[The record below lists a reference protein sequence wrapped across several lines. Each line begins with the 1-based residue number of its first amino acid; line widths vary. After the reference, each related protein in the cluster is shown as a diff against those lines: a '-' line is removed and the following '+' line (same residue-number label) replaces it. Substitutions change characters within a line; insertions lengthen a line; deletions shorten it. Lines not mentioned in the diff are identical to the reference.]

1 MNFQYTAKSVDG
13 RTFKGSLAAAS
24 LAEARQHLQEKEL
37 FVLSVKADG
46 RGGHGSGG
54 GLAFPWTR
62 RIPKRDLLTVTSQLA
77 IMTRAGIDFASALEN
92 VSAQCRNPA
101 LKAAVTQIY
110 QGVLSGKSAS
120 AALGNYAHVFGRG
133 YVASIAAAEK
143 AGRLP
148 QVLERL
154 AALLRSE
161 LQMRSTLR
169 TLMAYPLVLMG
180 ISGLVIVALMFL
192 VLPQFAGV
200 FEQLDIPLPAVTRL
214 LVDLA
219 TELRAR
225 FWLWGGGLLALAGG
239 VLAILFSK
247 TGRRWIDGLLL
258 NLVLVRDVIRALT
271 IGRMFRLFGTMIE
284 SGVPLLEGL
293 RLTRSS
299 IRNSHVREL
308 FDTLEHE
315 VLNGRGLGATFLG
328 SPFVPPG
335 AAQMIA
341 TAERTGTLAPVSQLV
356 GTYYEEEGE
365 TRLREVT
372 TILEPVIIICMGAIV
387 AFVVMSVMLPV
398 FDFATAAKA
407 AG

>member
-13 RTFKGSLAAAS
+13 RTLKGSLAAPS
-24 LAEARQHLQEKEL
+24 LAEARQHIQEKEL
-37 FVLSVKADG
+37 FVLSVKADC

-62 RIPKRDLLTVTSQLA
+62 RIPKRDLLTLTSQLA

-110 QGVLSGKSAS
+110 QDVLTGKSAS

-148 QVLERL
+148 HVLERL

-161 LQMRSTLR
+161 LQMRTTLR

-200 FEQLDIPLPAVTRL
+200 FEQLDIPLPAVTQL
-214 LVDLA
+214 LVALA

-225 FWLWGGGLLALAGG
+225 FWLWGGGLLALMGG
-239 VLAILFSK
+239 VPAILLSK
-247 TGRRWIDGLLL
+247 AGRRWVDGVLL

-271 IGRMFRLFGTMIE
+271 IGRVFRLFGTMIE

-299 IRNSHVREL
+299 IRNCHVREL

-315 VLNGRGLGATFLG
+315 VLNGRGLGATFL
-328 SPFVPPG
+328 STPFVPPG

-341 TAERTGTLAPVSQLV
+341 TAERTGTLAAVSQLI
-356 GTYYEEEGE
+356 GTHYEEEGE

-372 TILEPVIIICMGAIV
+372 TILEPVIIICMGVIV

-398 FDFATAAKA
+398 FDFATAARA